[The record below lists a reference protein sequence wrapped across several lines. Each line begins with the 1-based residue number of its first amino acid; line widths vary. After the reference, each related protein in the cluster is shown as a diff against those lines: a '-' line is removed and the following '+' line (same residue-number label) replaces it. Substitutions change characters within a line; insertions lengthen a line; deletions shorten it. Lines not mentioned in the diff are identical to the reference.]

1 MSAKATRAENWDTS
15 GPIGAATS
23 GQTSS
28 GWLAVS
34 DDGHI
39 PALLVSG
46 TPRILVAG
54 IGNIFLGDDAF
65 GVEAVRELMQH
76 RWPAGVR
83 VIDFGIRSYDLAFA
97 LADGYDAVI
106 LIDAAARGQVPG
118 TLYLVEI
125 EQEEIARAQEQTANP
140 DTVDP
145 VAAIRMAN
153 AIGNTSNRI
162 YLVGCEPAVL
172 ETETGQT
179 GLSPTV
185 QAAVTPA
192 VELIQALVRHL
203 LSGRKEKEYGQG
215 A

>member
-1 MSAKATRAENWDTS
+1 MSAKATRVENWDAT
-15 GPIGAATS
+15 GPNGPTTP

-34 DDGHI
+34 DDGRI
-39 PALLVSG
+39 PALHVSG
-46 TPRILVAG
+46 APRILVAG

-76 RWPAGVR
+76 HWPAGVR

-125 EQEEIARAQEQTANP
+125 EQEEIARAHE
-140 DTVDP
+140 
-145 VAAIRMAN
+145 
-153 AIGNTSNRI
+153 
-162 YLVGCEPAVL
+162 
-172 ETETGQT
+172 
-179 GLSPTV
+179 
-185 QAAVTPA
+185 QAA
-192 VELIQALVRHL
+192 
-203 LSGRKEKEYGQG
+203 
-215 A
+215 

>member
-1 MSAKATRAENWDTS
+1 MSAKATRAGW
-15 GPIGAATS
+15 GAAE
-23 GQTSS
+23 QTGVTTQGRDPS

-39 PALLVSG
+39 PALQVSG
-46 TPRILVAG
+46 TPRLLVAG
-54 IGNIFLGDDAF
+54 IGNVFLGDDAF
-65 GVEAVRELMQH
+65 GVETVRELMQH
-76 RWPAGVR
+76 RWPTGVR

-106 LIDAAARGQVPG
+106 LIDASARGQVPG

-125 EQEEIARAQEQTANP
+125 EQEQIARAQEQAANP
-140 DTVDP
+140 HSVDP

-153 AIGNTSNRI
+153 ALGTPSNRI

-172 ETETGQT
+172 ETEDGQT

-203 LSGRKEKEYGQG
+203 LSGRKEK
-215 A
+215 

>member
-1 MSAKATRAENWDTS
+1 MSAKATRTGNWSEPGEIGTTS
-15 GPIGAATS
+15 AGGEP
-23 GQTSS
+23 S
-28 GWLAVS
+28 GWLALS

-39 PALLVSG
+39 PALQVSG
-46 TPRILVAG
+46 TPRILVGG

-65 GVEAVRELMQH
+65 GVETVHELMQQ
-76 RWPAGVR
+76 RWPTGVR

-125 EQEEIARAQEQTANP
+125 EQEQIAQAQNQAANP
-140 DTVDP
+140 HSVDP

-153 AIGNTSNRI
+153 AIGDPSKRI

-172 ETETGQT
+172 ETEAGQT

-185 QAAVTPA
+185 QAAVSPA
-192 VELIQALVRHL
+192 VELIQALVCHL
-203 LSGRKEKEYGQG
+203 LSGGKEMQPDQG
-215 A
+215 P

>member
-1 MSAKATRAENWDTS
+1 MSAKATRAGDWSPSDST
-15 GPIGAATS
+15 TS
-23 GQTSS
+23 GQAPS

-39 PALLVSG
+39 PALHVSG

-65 GVEAVRELMQH
+65 GVETVRELMQH

-118 TLYLVEI
+118 TLYLVEV
-125 EQEEIARAQEQTANP
+125 EQEQIARAQEQSANP
-140 DTVDP
+140 HSVDP

-153 AIGNTSNRI
+153 AIGNPSNRI
-162 YLVGCEPAVL
+162 YLIGCEPAVL
-172 ETETGQT
+172 ETESGQT

-185 QAAVTPA
+185 QAAVIPA
-192 VELIQALVRHL
+192 VELIHALVRQL
-203 LSGRKEKEYGQG
+203 LSGPKKKECNQPR
-215 A
+215 

>member
-1 MSAKATRAENWDTS
+1 MSAKATRAGDW
-15 GPIGAATS
+15 GPSDSTTS
-23 GQTSS
+23 GQASS

-39 PALLVSG
+39 PALHVSG

-65 GVEAVRELMQH
+65 GVETVRELMQH

-97 LADGYDAVI
+97 LADSYDAVI

-125 EQEEIARAQEQTANP
+125 EQEQIARAQEREANP
-140 DTVDP
+140 HSVDP

-153 AIGNTSNRI
+153 AIGNPSNRI
-162 YLVGCEPAVL
+162 YLIGCEPAVL
-172 ETETGQT
+172 ESESGQT

-185 QAAVTPA
+185 QAALTPA
-192 VELIQALVRHL
+192 VELIHALVRHL
-203 LSGRKEKEYGQG
+203 LSGTKGKECDQCP
-215 A
+215 